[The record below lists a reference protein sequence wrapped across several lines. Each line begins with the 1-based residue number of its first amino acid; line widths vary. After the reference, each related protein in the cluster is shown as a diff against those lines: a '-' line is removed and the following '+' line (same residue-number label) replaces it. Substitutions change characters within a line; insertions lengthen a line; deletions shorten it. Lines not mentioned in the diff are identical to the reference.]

1 MHFLSKMEMIKIS
14 ATWLMFNLGQ
24 KILFNCLFVFL
35 IIKYVLKKDNKM

>member
-1 MHFLSKMEMIKIS
+1 MEIIKIL
-14 ATWLMFNLGQ
+14 ATWLMFNLGL